1 MTGLTALGTD
11 EANALPMSAGRF
23 NEHHAEALLKGLGHL
38 FENGDTSIV
47 QDGRLIA
54 FERHDSLSTDASVR
68 RERGLVD
75 ADETASC
82 ANEIGRRPKVRQ
94 GNFGRHL

>member
-1 MTGLTALGTD
+1 
-11 EANALPMSAGRF
+11 
-23 NEHHAEALLKGLGHL
+23 
-38 FENGDTSIV
+38 
-47 QDGRLIA
+47 
-54 FERHDSLSTDASVR
+54 
-68 RERGLVD
+68 LVD